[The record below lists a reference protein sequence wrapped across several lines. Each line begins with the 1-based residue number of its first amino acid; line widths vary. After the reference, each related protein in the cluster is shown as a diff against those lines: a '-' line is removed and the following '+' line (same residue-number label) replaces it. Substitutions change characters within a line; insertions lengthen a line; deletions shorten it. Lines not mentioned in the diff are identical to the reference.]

1 MSDLTTITLLLVA
14 PTAVLTLCAIVRRW
28 HALLDLSHFDPD
40 AGFGE
45 EG

>member
-1 MSDLTTITLLLVA
+1 MTPGLTLALLIGGPA
-14 PTAVLTLCAIVRRW
+14 AVLTLCAIVRRW

-40 AGFGE
+40 AGLGE